1 MSIFSN
7 ILDKLGIKKKEEKD
21 EKAEAALSA
30 AAASAAAAAAAQQA
44 AKQEAPKPVAPKPI
58 APAGPRAQP
67 PAGAPPVGHGTYTP
81 GQAPRPT
88 TVTSVSVQQAAAT
101 AAAAVKP
108 AEMAM
113 VDVTSKLDGL
123 AKNFPVQLNWRQSVN
138 DLMALLG
145 IPHTPQD
152 IKDLAVELGC
162 PEKEMADSY
171 SRNVWTH
178 KALLKKIAEN
188 GGSVPKDLLD

>member
-1 MSIFSN
+1 MSIFSS
-7 ILDKLGIKKKEEKD
+7 ILDKLGIHKKEEAAAKPAAPAAPVTPAAPAAPQGYGHMPPSGPPPAPHATPYYTPGGNVPSAPVTPTSVTP
-21 EKAEAALSA
+21 AEAAA
-30 AAASAAAAAAAQQA
+30 A
-44 AKQEAPKPVAPKPI
+44 
-58 APAGPRAQP
+58 
-67 PAGAPPVGHGTYTP
+67 
-81 GQAPRPT
+81 
-88 TVTSVSVQQAAAT
+88 

-113 VDVTSKLDGL
+113 VDVTSHLDAL
-123 AKNFPVQLNWRQSVN
+123 AKASPIPLNWKVSIN

-145 IPHTPQD
+145 LDHSPQA

-178 KALLKKIAEN
+178 QALLKKIAEN
-188 GGSVPKDLLD
+188 GGNIPPELLK

>member
-7 ILDKLGIKKKEEKD
+7 ILDKLGIKKKDEKD
-21 EKAEAALSA
+21 PNAEAALAS
-30 AAASAAAAAAAQQA
+30 AAASAAAAAAAQ
-44 AKQEAPKPVAPKPI
+44 AKAKEEPAKPTSPKPVAPAAVRPQAPTGVPPI
-58 APAGPRAQP
+58 GH
-67 PAGAPPVGHGTYTP
+67 GAVPPV
-81 GQAPRPT
+81 QAPRPT
-88 TVTSVSVQQAAAT
+88 VATSVSIEQAAAT

-108 AEMAM
+108 VEMPM
-113 VDVTSKLDGL
+113 VDVTAKLDGL
-123 AKNFPVQLNWRQSVN
+123 AKAFSVPLNWRQSIN

-145 IPHTPQD
+145 LPHTPQD

-178 KALLKKIAEN
+178 KTLLKKIAEN
-188 GGSVPKDLLD
+188 GGNIPKELLD

>member
-7 ILDKLGIKKKEEKD
+7 ILGKLGLNKKD
-21 EKAEAALSA
+21 EAKKDEAASAAAMAA
-30 AAASAAAAAAAQQA
+30 AAASAAAAAAKPSAPA
-44 AKQEAPKPVAPKPI
+44 APKPA
-58 APAGPRAQP
+58 APAPQGFAPRP
-67 PAGAPPVGHGTYTP
+67 PAGAPPMGHGTYPP
-81 GQAPRPT
+81 GQPPQA
-88 TVTSVSVQQAAAT
+88 TSVSVAQAAAN

-108 AEMAM
+108 AEMPM
-113 VDVTSKLDGL
+113 VDVTAKLDTL
-123 AKNFPVQLNWRQSVN
+123 AKASPIQLNWRQSIN

-178 KALLKKIAEN
+178 KALIKAISEN
-188 GGSVPKDLLD
+188 GGSVPKELLD